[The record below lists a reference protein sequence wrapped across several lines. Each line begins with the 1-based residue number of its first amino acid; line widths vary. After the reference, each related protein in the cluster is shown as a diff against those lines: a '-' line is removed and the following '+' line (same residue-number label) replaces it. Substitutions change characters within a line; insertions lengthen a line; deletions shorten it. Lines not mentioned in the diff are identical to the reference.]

1 MWHTQFFWCTSRVY
15 FLATLL
21 VVQLR
26 RIWRALC
33 NISLLLPSSIYIS
46 QSCAKVRINTDHQV
60 PIRQREPVIS
70 STTMILHL
78 IYDSFD
84 FKSWIVLFFVF
95 LLLADMIKNRNP
107 SNFPPGPWPL
117 PFLGT
122 VFTKMDFR
130 TMNEVGAKFMFFIC
144 LSAFRTFIVLF
155 LDLENIVTI
164 NVPNWYKQN
173 KIYIFNF
180 SWLKST
186 GTYSA

>member
-1 MWHTQFFWCTSRVY
+1 MFPLGS
-15 FLATLL
+15 

-95 LLLADMIKNRNP
+95 LLLVDMIKNRNP

-144 LSAFRTFIVLF
+144 MSDSLVSSVSAFR
-155 LDLENIVTI
+155 DGC
-164 NVPNWYKQN
+164 
-173 KIYIFNF
+173 IYCPVSGLRKYCN
-180 SWLKST
+180 
-186 GTYSA
+186 Y